1 MHMMIALVL
10 VAYMACG
17 GFGRRMQLS
26 SESQRGAM
34 PEMTEAS
41 VLAVNRALDIAS
53 EHGHAMCEAAHLA
66 ASIFSEAAGPLT
78 VRVCSR
84 AGVDVEEVRRA
95 ISELVKKRPS
105 QSPPPEQSAPDSS
118 FRRVIAEASRT
129 MESRGDTLV
138 SLDNLLVALYTDSKV
153 ARVLSD
159 SGLTKNKATEAT
171 DAMRKGKKIDS
182 KTAESTFEALE
193 QYGIDLVERA
203 ESGKLDP
210 VIGRDD
216 EIRRVIQIL
225 SRRTKNNPVL
235 VGEPGVGK
243 TAVVE
248 GLAQR
253 ILANDVP
260 ENMQGI
266 GLRTLDMAL
275 LIAGAKHRGEFEERL
290 TAVLKEVATAPEP
303 GLILFIDEIHNVLGA
318 GKTEGSMDAANIL
331 KPMLARGELR
341 CIGATT
347 HDEYKKHIEKDSAFE
362 RRFQPVKVGEPSV
375 ESTISILRG
384 LREKY
389 ESHHGVVIEDAALV
403 AAATLADRYISQRF
417 LPDKAIDLID
427 EAMATRRVQ
436 LDSKPEELDRLERRL
451 LQLEIEAMALKRE
464 KDDSSKKQL
473 ADVEKMIESTR
484 EEVEPLR
491 ERWETERKVGDE
503 VRTCKERLDEL
514 RTKAAQARRA
524 GDTHKAADLE
534 FYAIPDL
541 EDRLRD
547 LEEAR
552 QAKELEQDEE
562 SSMLSRVVTETH
574 ILEIISRWT
583 GVPVTRL
590 SEDEMARLLSL
601 PDRLHERVIGQD
613 AAVDAVAN
621 SILRSRAGLARADQ
635 PTGSFLFLG
644 PTGVGKTEL
653 AKALNAELFNG
664 DERSLVRLDMSE
676 YSESHSVSRLVGAPP
691 GYIGHDE
698 GGQLTEAV
706 RKKPYTVVLLDEIE
720 KAHPQVL
727 PVLLQVLDDGRLTDS
742 KGRIVDFKN
751 TVIILT
757 SNIGSQQLLEGT
769 PEGRESALEAARRH
783 FPPEFLNRLSDIC
796 IFDKLGQSALR
807 KVVQKSFKTVAS
819 RLEAQGVHAILSER
833 GADAILDA
841 SFDPQYGA
849 RPVERYLE
857 KSVVTKLSKMML
869 ADELPSGSEVE
880 ITADNRGNIVFEKKK
895 H

>member
-1 MHMMIALVL
+1 MRKIVFVL
-10 VAYMACG
+10 ACLACAG
-17 GFGRRMQLS
+17 HGRRIQLS
-26 SESQRGAM
+26 SAQLQEPR
-34 PEMTEAS
+34 
-41 VLAVNRALDIAS
+41 S
-53 EHGHAMCEAAHLA
+53 EG
-66 ASIFSEAAGPLT
+66 G
-78 VRVCSR
+78 
-84 AGVDVEEVRRA
+84 
-95 ISELVKKRPS
+95 
-105 QSPPPEQSAPDSS
+105 
-118 FRRVIAEASRT
+118 
-129 MESRGDTLV
+129 
-138 SLDNLLVALYTDSKV
+138 
-153 ARVLSD
+153 
-159 SGLTKNKATEAT
+159 
-171 DAMRKGKKIDS
+171 
-182 KTAESTFEALE
+182 ESTFENLE
-193 QYGIDLVERA
+193 KYGIDLVERA
-203 ESGKLDP
+203 ASGKLDP
-210 VIGRDD
+210 VIGRDE
-216 EIRRVIQIL
+216 EIRRMIQIL

-253 ILANDVP
+253 IVANDVP
-260 ENMQGI
+260 DTMKGI
-266 GLRTLDMAL
+266 GVRTLDMAS
-275 LIAGAKHRGEFEERL
+275 LIAGAKYQGEFEERL
-290 TAVLKEVATAPEP
+290 TAVMKEVVDAPAP

-318 GKTEGSMDAANIL
+318 GKSEGSMDAANIL

-347 HDEYKKHIEKDSAFE
+347 HDEYKKYIEKDSAFE

>member
-1 MHMMIALVL
+1 
-10 VAYMACG
+10 MACG

-375 ESTISILRG
+375 EATISILRG

-403 AAATLADRYISQRF
+403 AAATLSNRYITQRF
-417 LPDKAIDLID
+417 LPDKAIDLVD
-427 EAMATRRVQ
+427 EAAATRRVQ

-451 LQLEIEAMALKRE
+451 LQLEIEATALKRE
-464 KDDSSKKQL
+464 KDAGSKKRL
-473 ADVEKMIESTR
+473 SDVQNQIANATEDIS
-484 EEVEPLR
+484 PLR
-491 ERWETERKVGDE
+491 ERWEAERESDE
-503 VRTCKERLDEL
+503 AL
-514 RTKAAQARRA
+514 RTTKEKLEQLRVKAAQARQR
-524 GDTHKAADLE
+524 GDKEKVADLE
-534 FYAIPDL
+534 FYAIP
-541 EDRLRD
+541 
-547 LEEAR
+547 
-552 QAKELEQDEE
+552 ELESRCRELEAASIAKHEDKA
-562 SSMLSRVVTETH
+562 SMLNRAVTESH
-574 ILEIISRWT
+574 VLEIVSRWT
-583 GVPVTRL
+583 GVPV
-590 SEDEMARLLSL
+590 ARLNEGEKS
-601 PDRLHERVIGQD
+601 RLLHLAERLRKRVIGQD
-613 AAVDAVAN
+613 AAVESVAN
-621 SILRSRAGLARADQ
+621 SVLRSRAGLARVDQ
-635 PTGSFLFLG
+635 PSGSFLFLG

-676 YSESHSVSRLVGAPP
+676 YSESHSVARLVGAPP

-706 RKKPYTVVLLDEIE
+706 RKRPYTVVLLDEIE
-720 KAHPQVL
+720 KAHKKVL
-727 PVLLQVLDDGRLTDS
+727 TVLLQVLDDGRLTDS
-742 KGRIVDFKN
+742 KGRVVDFKN
-751 TVIILT
+751 TVVILT
-757 SNIGSQQLLEGT
+757 SNIGSDALIEGG
-769 PEGRESALEAARRH
+769 PDADERAKEAMRAH
-783 FPPEFLNRLSDIC
+783 FAPEFLNRLSDIC
-796 IFDKLGQSALR
+796 LFNKLEQDSLR
-807 KVVQKSFKTVAS
+807 KVVQKSFATVVKRLDARGVQAS
-819 RLEAQGVHAILSER
+819 LSDS
-833 GADAILDA
+833 GADVILRA
-841 SFDPQYGA
+841 SFEPRYGA

-857 KSVVTKLSKMML
+857 KHVVTKLSKMIL
-869 ADELPSGSEVE
+869 AGEIPSGSTVS
-880 ITADNRGNIVFEKKK
+880 IDADGHGQLAVNTMQADPVASAE
-895 H
+895 